1 MFCATCFKFID
12 SYFKTPVDRIYGS
25 SLPSK
30 VNDLSPSFVEYLN
43 VNPLQLRVL

>member
-12 SYFKTPVDRIYGS
+12 LYFKTPVDFIYGL

-30 VNDLSPSFVEYLN
+30 VNDLSPSFVEYLK
-43 VNPLQLRVL
+43 VKPLQLRLL